1 MPNPKNTVST
11 RRSDANADTKILF
24 FVFVRLFLLIHL
36 NFDFVL
42 ILRGL
47 RRFFANFVLLFATSN
62 AYRLPPEE
70 RIYKNT
76 PVVFS
81 TAGDFYLG
89 WFATL
94 YSVAQA
100 AFCTVWSI
108 ALLCGYKT
116 CFP

>member
-1 MPNPKNTVST
+1 ML
-11 RRSDANADTKILF
+11 RIEYIIANFLCQF
-24 FVFVRLFLLIHL
+24 LCVFLLKKAKKSERK
-36 NFDFVL
+36 VL
-42 ILRGL
+42 HFLL
-47 RRFFANFVLLFATSN
+47 LCNTFLFYNLLFATSN

-94 YSVAQA
+94 
-100 AFCTVWSI
+100 
-108 ALLCGYKT
+108 
-116 CFP
+116 